1 VSRSSHTREPRLRL
15 GDRVLVRWPGTVM
28 EAEVIADRGLI
39 LSGDRQ
45 VVRIRAVAETDL
57 PSEYD
62 IPAEYLERVAEPRA
76 A

>member
-1 VSRSSHTREPRLRL
+1 MSRMTTDAQAPLRL
-15 GDRVLVRWPGTVM
+15 GERVLIRWPGTVL
-28 EAEVIADRGLI
+28 EAEVIADRGFI
-39 LSGDRQ
+39 LTDGGQ